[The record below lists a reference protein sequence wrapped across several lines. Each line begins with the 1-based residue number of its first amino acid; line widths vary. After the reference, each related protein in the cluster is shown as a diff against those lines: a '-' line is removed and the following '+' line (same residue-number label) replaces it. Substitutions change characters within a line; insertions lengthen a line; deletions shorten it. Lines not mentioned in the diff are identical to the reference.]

1 MTISQQAPKSV
12 SFQLPT
18 TFSSAQSISQQSVSP
33 LITTTISQGPAPS
46 QFHTGTVLGLPQ
58 SSQSQSST
66 TVAPSLSLPAYLS
79 LPTPLSLPAPAP
91 STSQPVTAPTT
102 NSATSLT
109 GGFSLSGTGLKLPSL
124 PTAATTSATSVPQLM
139 IPTLQQPQQQQVS
152 LTLSAGLSG
161 TLGQSASSSSQASS
175 SASRAPPTIS
185 FGGGLQPGLS
195 LPTQQ
200 APLHSTVAQPSSLQQ
215 STRARQLLF
224 AQPGTAATSTSTTV
238 PAPVVGGFSLSAAGG
253 GLKFPSIPSSTTPSK
268 LPISFAAGKP
278 GQPSNLLQ
286 PSTQNPP
293 LPMGSLFKLEQIP
306 KAAQQ
311 APLQST
317 TKNPSGGLNF
327 GGSMGIKFSS
337 GGPTPNPQ
345 QQQLQAQQQKTAL
358 MFGGGSALP
367 SPQKGGLALGGMG
380 GIFGA
385 PPTSTKAATTTSAL
399 PSFNNF
405 MSTVAAP
412 SPATVTAPQKLPGGI
427 FGNSGLQP
435 TSGNPS
441 NPPPSFNFG
450 APAALQSSQPP
461 LQSSVAQG
469 QKTTQF
475 NFSGGIAAS
484 STQPQLGGKGSGGG
498 AGGMFSFSGGAAA
511 GKTSTNTGT
520 TDART
525 GFQFSSATGAQVTG
539 SIGFKF
545 PANTNPTGGLKFG
558 HTSATPGNQMG
569 TAPGAGMFGSATN
582 QKMPVFGQAAQQSSS
597 SGGGLFNPSLP
608 TPTPSLGTT
617 PQPTQQQ
624 QQQQQATLQT
634 GFNFTPQPSATNGF
648 NFTAAAVAGGFGTP
662 SGGAGGGGGAL
673 FTAGTPETSRPV
685 ATPRRRRGR
694 RK

>member
-1 MTISQQAPKSV
+1 
-12 SFQLPT
+12 
-18 TFSSAQSISQQSVSP
+18 
-33 LITTTISQGPAPS
+33 
-46 QFHTGTVLGLPQ
+46 
-58 SSQSQSST
+58 
-66 TVAPSLSLPAYLS
+66 
-79 LPTPLSLPAPAP
+79 
-91 STSQPVTAPTT
+91 
-102 NSATSLT
+102 
-109 GGFSLSGTGLKLPSL
+109 
-124 PTAATTSATSVPQLM
+124 M
-139 IPTLQQPQQQQVS
+139 IPTLQQPPQQQIS
-152 LTLSAGLSG
+152 LTLPAGQASLSLPAGLSG
-161 TLGQSASSSSQASS
+161 TLGQSAASSLQASS

-200 APLHSTVAQPSSLQQ
+200 APLQSTVAQPSSLQQ
-215 STRARQLLF
+215 SAGARQLLF
-224 AQPGTAATSTSTTV
+224 AQPGMAATSTSTTV
-238 PAPVVGGFSLSAAGG
+238 PTPAVGGFSLSAAGG
-253 GLKFPSIPSSTTPSK
+253 GLKFPSIASSATPSK
-268 LPISFAAGKP
+268 LPISFTAGKP
-278 GQPSNLLQ
+278 SQPSNLLQ
-286 PSTQNPP
+286 PSTQNAP
-293 LPMGSLFKLEQIP
+293 LPMGTLFKLEQTP

-311 APLQST
+311 ALLQLATSM

-327 GGSMGIKFSS
+327 GGSTGITFSS

-345 QQQLQAQQQKTAL
+345 QQQLQAPQQKTSL
-358 MFGGGSALP
+358 MFGGGSAQP
-367 SPQKGGLALGGMG
+367 SQQKGGLAVGGLGE
-380 GIFGA
+380 IFGA
-385 PPTSTKAATTTSAL
+385 PSTTTKAAATTISAL

-405 MSTVAAP
+405 MSTAAAAP
-412 SPATVTAPQKLPGGI
+412 SPATVTAPQKLSGGI

-475 NFSGGIAAS
+475 NFSGGVAAS
-484 STQPQLGGKGSGGG
+484 STQPQLGGKGSGG
-498 AGGMFSFSGGAAA
+498 AGGMFSFSGGVAA

-520 TDART
+520 TGSRT
-525 GFQFSSATGAQVTG
+525 GFQFSSATGAQATG

-545 PANTNPTGGLKFG
+545 PASTNPTGGLKFG

-582 QKMPVFGQAAQQSSS
+582 QMPVFGQAAQQSSS
-597 SGGGLFNPSLP
+597 SGGGLFNPSLSA
-608 TPTPSLGTT
+608 PTPSLGTT
-617 PQPTQQQ
+617 PQPTQ

-634 GFNFTPQPSATNGF
+634 GFNFTPQPSGTNGF

-662 SGGAGGGGGAL
+662 SGGTGGGGGAL